1 MKLYFAVLML
11 LLVIMNVSTPAQS
24 VKAYDITEI
33 TLKNDGGFGFER
45 GREIVLRKDGTAE
58 YFGGRNSYGR
68 KGKHDGQ
75 FDKRKFA
82 QLAKLIIEGG
92 FFSLKKRYE
101 TERLDDA
108 TVTTSV
114 AYGGRRKTVQNYGQ
128 GGGQKLTDIQIAI
141 EAAASEVKWK
151 QVEE

>member
-1 MKLYFAVLML
+1 MTAAIML
-11 LLVIMNVSTPAQS
+11 LLAIMNVSTPAQS
-24 VKAYDITEI
+24 VKASDITEI

-45 GREIVLRKDGTAE
+45 GHEIVLRTDGTAE
-58 YFGGRNSYGR
+58 YFGGRHSYGR
-68 KGKHDGQ
+68 KGKHHGQ

-82 QLAKLIIEGG
+82 KLAKLIIEQG

-101 TERLDDA
+101 ADRLDDA

-114 AYGGRRKTVQNYGQ
+114 AYGSKRKTVQNYGH

-141 EAAASEVKWK
+141 ETAASEVEWK